1 MVTNDNPGHY
11 DRAIAAGAAAILKLH
26 AGERLV
32 NKVFGRATPSHAAGL
47 LLVMH
52 AEAVHGRGPRPTLTA
67 LQRALGQHRTLAA
80 FITLLRLIGFVS
92 AEPVP
97 HDRRQSHLVPSER
110 MIEGLGQWLAHHLTC
125 CEILG
130 WLPAGSAEAVRAD
143 PDARMALIAE
153 ARPLITRSRAAMA
166 GEGAA
171 AWFDRF
177 DCGDRIA
184 LILLDGHYR
193 AAATGDAAFAFSSRA
208 AATVIGVSHGH
219 VRNVVN
225 AAEGEGL
232 LLQDRRRDQL
242 RLSPRMID
250 DYARWF
256 LAFWGWTAE
265 AARAA
270 GIRPRALTT
279 SP

>member
-1 MVTNDNPGHY
+1 MVTNDIPQDY
-11 DRAIAAGAAAILKLH
+11 DRAVAAGAAAILKLH

-52 AEAVHGRGPRPTLTA
+52 AEALQGRGPRPTLAA
-67 LQRALGQHRTLAA
+67 LQRAFGQPRTLAA
-80 FITLLRLIGFVS
+80 FITLLRLTGFVS

-97 HDRRQSHLVPSER
+97 GDRRQSHLVPSDR
-110 MIEGLGQWLAHHLTC
+110 LVEGLGQWLAHHLSC

-130 WLPAGSAEAVRAD
+130 WLPPGSAEAMRED
-143 PDARMALIAE
+143 PEVRMALIAE
-153 ARPLITRSRAAMA
+153 ARPLIARSRAAMA

-193 AAATGDAAFAFSSRA
+193 AAGTGGSAFAFSSRA
-208 AATVIGVSHGH
+208 AAALIGVSHGH

-225 AAEGEGL
+225 AAEGEAL
-232 LLQDRRRDQL
+232 LVQDRAKDEI
-242 RLSPRMID
+242 RLSQRMLD

-270 GIRPRALTT
+270 GLGTRALTR